1 MTGRSA
7 DADDGG
13 HSAPEH
19 VRTERKVERVRD
31 VVVQRDAVVEKIVE
45 RVITVAHVVERLLNI
60 ELDPWGPEGI
70 RYACFL
76 IWDSAGFRHLANAFG
91 ADDWERWD
99 ASSGEFWDLYLA
111 GCSGDPHRDGDTAK
125 PPNDWRPLSAGEAR
139 SFFWSGHAARSLAEE
154 IATKHAIACR
164 HSDDNSMPWT
174 FTGPIEL
181 VAVLSR
187 RFAPPVLNN
196 TEGEPMLLCDAT
208 LRVTDPEALAA
219 ELDETYE
226 RAEDDD
232 VARVWLEHVVTD
244 GIQRI
249 RAQLDLRG
257 DQLHIHANSENRF
270 ERVLTVIRALD
281 PSAAVLSETRQTID
295 EIADLETLSGSP
307 PPGVLDPGDSPEL
320 AAALQEMVRN
330 FEESWLDEEIPALSG
345 HTPRECAADPTR
357 RPDLIRLLDSFPD
370 TGAPGTM
377 SPARIR
383 QALGLN

>member
-181 VAVLSR
+181 VAVGVRRSR
-187 RFAPPVLNN
+187 QSDIDTAGGVFETRRIEFDWGSLRSALV
-196 TEGEPMLLCDAT
+196 EPQILPDA
-208 LRVTDPEALAA
+208 VTHYTQSHVDLDSAALAGGLPTPGA
-219 ELDETYE
+219 
-226 RAEDDD
+226 
-232 VARVWLEHVVTD
+232 
-244 GIQRI
+244 
-249 RAQLDLRG
+249 
-257 DQLHIHANSENRF
+257 F
-270 ERVLTVIRALD
+270 EKASMD
-281 PSAAVLSETRQTID
+281 PAVKS
-295 EIADLETLSGSP
+295 
-307 PPGVLDPGDSPEL
+307 
-320 AAALQEMVRN
+320 
-330 FEESWLDEEIPALSG
+330 ALSSAIQKTVWFVAKLVWSRHG
-345 HTPRECAADPTR
+345 
-357 RPDLIRLLDSFPD
+357 
-370 TGAPGTM
+370 
-377 SPARIR
+377 PA
-383 QALGLN
+383 